1 MSASIQHQAAAA
13 AAAAAAAVQTADQ
26 PTMFSRI
33 VASLMNGVTK
43 SATKSAHATQAT

>member
-13 AAAAAAAVQTADQ
+13 AAAAAVQTADQ
-26 PTMFSRI
+26 PMFSRI
-33 VASLMNGVTK
+33 VPSLMNGVTK

>member
-1 MSASIQHQAAAA
+1 MSASIQHQ